1 MEVTSKPLTSRPP
14 WSKGI
19 GARRVLKH
27 DMWRIFLIFGI
38 AVLFLIAVSVVGR
51 VSEAMQRKRMKK

>member
-1 MEVTSKPLTSRPP
+1 MPP
-14 WSKGI
+14 ALEQRHR
-19 GARRVLKH
+19 GAAGFKN
-27 DMWRIFLIFGI
+27 DMWRIFLLFGI